1 MHRKGQ
7 DRLIQALPTIRKK
20 IPNAHLLLIG
30 EGPYRRKLEKLAR
43 KEGIENAITFLG
55 RVSYSELPRY
65 MCVGDVFAM
74 PCRSRFGGLEVEGL
88 GIVYLEASSCQL
100 PVVVGKSGGAPNAVL
115 DGKTGVTVD
124 GENLLVISEAI
135 IDLLSDSK
143 KRQKMGAAGRE
154 WIINEWSWE
163 KWARIFRDILK
174 IK

>member
-1 MHRKGQ
+1 
-7 DRLIQALPTIRKK
+7 
-20 IPNAHLLLIG
+20 
-30 EGPYRRKLEKLAR
+30 
-43 KEGIENAITFLG
+43 
-55 RVSYSELPRY
+55 